1 MQHMQSK
8 QIELGSS
15 KHLPLDQL
23 QAIDLAFDRPV
34 APGFGDGRLHGE
46 NVALQSGLEILDQSD
61 PGRSRAG
68 HPLM

>member
-23 QAIDLAFDRPV
+23 QAIDLAFD
-34 APGFGDGRLHGE
+34 L
-46 NVALQSGLEILDQSD
+46 ALTSGKRESGVD
-61 PGRSRAG
+61 RSVISS
-68 HPLM
+68 

>member
-23 QAIDLAFDRPV
+23 QAIDLAFDLPL
-34 APGFGDGRLHGE
+34 APRQGE
-46 NVALQSGLEILDQSD
+46 SSFDRSVISSESFCQSLQRSNIALLDT
-61 PGRSRAG
+61 
-68 HPLM
+68 L